1 MFKDIKVFND
11 NESIEYTYKI
21 DDGLLLFSIENGNK
35 KQYDNLK
42 IIYDENIYQI
52 NLSNNIKYK
61 NLESG

>member
-35 KQYDNLK
+35 KQYDNLT

-52 NLSNNIKYK
+52 ILSDNIKCK
-61 NLESG
+61 N

>member
-11 NESIEYTYKI
+11 NETFEYNYKM

-35 KQYDNLK
+35 KQYDNLT

-52 NLSNNIKYK
+52 ILSDNIKCK
-61 NLESG
+61 N

>member
-1 MFKDIKVFND
+1 MFKDIHIFSN
-11 NESIEYTYKI
+11 NESIKYNYKI

-52 NLSNNIKYK
+52 NLSNSIKYK
-61 NLESG
+61 N

>member
-11 NESIEYTYKI
+11 NATFEYNYKI

-52 NLSNNIKYK
+52 NLSNSIKYK
-61 NLESG
+61 N